1 MDRCKHAR
9 APATRMRSSTTAAA
23 ALGIALFAAGASAAD
38 GDLDPTFGTGGYT
51 LTGITGATFQNP
63 PKPVVLPDGRIL
75 VCSVIDDG
83 QSGQDFFVAR
93 LDADGALDT
102 NFDFDGRVT
111 IDFDSRADSCSAI
124 AAQADGKI
132 LLAGSSE
139 DSATSNSDFA
149 IARLNADGSLDP
161 TFGAGTG
168 KTLVPF
174 DVGGSDVDIGDA
186 ITVQPD
192 GKILVAGWANTDTNG
207 DDFALV
213 RLLPDGTRDTTFN
226 STGRVTVGFDLVDSA
241 NRTDQADAVMI
252 DPNGHILLGGIA
264 EANAAGG
271 FDFALVRLLSN
282 GQLDTNFSADGR
294 ATIAFDFGASDSD
307 VSYQSILQRD
317 GKIVMIGAAD
327 TGSGDSNFDA
337 AIARLLP
344 DGSPD
349 PAFGI
354 GGKVVVPFDLST
366 NGNDI
371 ALGVVE
377 DSANRLAV
385 VGVGAY
391 DAMPDFH
398 PVALRLLGNGD
409 LDPAFGAFGKKTFD
423 FGATTELFTGVALQ
437 GTQIIAGGLVSS
449 GSDGDNIVARLEVDL
464 VFADGF
470 E

>member
-1 MDRCKHAR
+1 LS
-9 APATRMRSSTTAAA
+9 ATA
-23 ALGIALFAAGASAAD
+23 ALGLALFAAGASAAD

-51 LTGITGATFQNP
+51 LTGVTGANYQIP
-63 PKPVVLPDGRIL
+63 PKPVVLPGGGIL

-83 QSGQDFFVAR
+83 GQSGQDFFVAL

-102 NFDFDGRVT
+102 GFDFDGRIT
-111 IDFDSRADSCSAI
+111 IDFDGRADGCNAI

-132 LLAGSSE
+132 LLAGSSI
-139 DSATSNSDFA
+139 DSVTNNSDFA
-149 IARLNADGSLDP
+149 ITRLDADGSLDP

-174 DVGGSDVDIGDA
+174 DVGGSDNDIGTA
-186 ITVQPD
+186 IMIQPD
-192 GKILVAGWANTDTNG
+192 GKILVAGWANTATNG

-226 STGRVTVGFDLVDSA
+226 STGRLTVGFDFADSLQK
-241 NRTDQADAVMI
+241 TDQADAIMI
-252 DPNGHILLGGIA
+252 DADGRILLGGIA
-264 EANAAGG
+264 EVSATFG

-294 ATIAFDFGASDSD
+294 TTIAFDLGASDSD
-307 VSYQSILQRD
+307 ISYQSILQRD
-317 GKIVMIGAAD
+317 GKIVMVGAAD
-327 TGSGDSNFDA
+327 TGSGDSNRDA
-337 AIARLLP
+337 AIVRLLP

-354 GGKVVVPFDLST
+354 DGKVVVPFDLT
-366 NGNDI
+366 INGNDI

-377 DSANRLAV
+377 DSANRLV
-385 VGVGAY
+385 VAGIGGY
-391 DAMPDFH
+391 DTMSNLH

-423 FGATTELFTGVALQ
+423 FGAANELFTGVALQ
-437 GTQIIAGGLVSS
+437 GTQIIAGGIVSS